1 MRTGILVVLLIVLS
15 IMSVFIGNIELR
27 LSDLINGDEAQF
39 DILLL
44 TRLPRLAAVIITGA
58 GMSVCGSIMQQI
70 ARNKFISPTTGAS
83 VQSASLGLLTATIFF
98 SAFGYAASL
107 AMATLFA
114 LAGTFAFIALL
125 KKVQVRNVVLVPLLG
140 IMLGGLIES
149 MAVFMAYRFNMV
161 ESLNAWMIGSFTWI
175 VRGRFE
181 LLYLSLPLVALAI
194 WFADRFTIAGM
205 GKDISTNLGLRYEQV
220 VNLGLVIVSMV
231 TATVVIIVGAV
242 PFLDLIVP
250 NIVSLYRGD
259 NLRRTIWDTAL
270 FGAVFLLICDIFSR
284 LVIFPYEVPIG
295 LTVGVIGGVV
305 FLVLLMRQRSMAE
318 DL

>member
-1 MRTGILVVLLIVLS
+1 
-15 IMSVFIGNIELR
+15 
-27 LSDLINGDEAQF
+27 
-39 DILLL
+39 
-44 TRLPRLAAVIITGA
+44 
-58 GMSVCGSIMQQI
+58 
-70 ARNKFISPTTGAS
+70 
-83 VQSASLGLLTATIFF
+83 
-98 SAFGYAASL
+98 
-107 AMATLFA
+107 MATLFA

-149 MAVFMAYRFNMV
+149 MAVFLAYRFNMV